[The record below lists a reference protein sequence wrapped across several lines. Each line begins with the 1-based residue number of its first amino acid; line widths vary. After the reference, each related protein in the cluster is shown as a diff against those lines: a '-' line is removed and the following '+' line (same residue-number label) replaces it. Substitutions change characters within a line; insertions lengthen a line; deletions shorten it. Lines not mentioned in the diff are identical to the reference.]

1 MKGKTHKKK
10 LIKTHKSIVRISQT
24 SGLLEIYM
32 VVNFKA
38 RGINRG
44 VFKLAQTL
52 IFIIKKEKP
61 IKSHV
66 QWYPKNT

>member
-24 SGLLEIYM
+24 SGLLEVYM
-32 VVNFKA
+32 VVNFNA

-44 VFKLAQTL
+44 VFKLVQTL